1 MTPTLYKCNRAANAI
16 ALNPLLLLQKIV
28 PKILKCRNFRG
39 NQSETQ
45 RSRVACG
52 ADQNEFTR
60 ASK

>member
-1 MTPTLYKCNRAANAI
+1 MSLTLYKCNREANAI

-39 NQSETQ
+39 NQSE
-45 RSRVACG
+45 REGAGLACG